1 MPSGDIGFVI
11 LLVIH
16 ITSFTAWVGS
26 AIVLVFSIQ
35 PSISI
40 EKARDLLVSALPGFS
55 KLVRYSS
62 GSTLISGLVLLG
74 YVDTVD
80 TSLFPTGLG
89 LLLLISGAVLGLVA
103 FMVATTVI
111 VPSSNKLIGIFS
123 SDSVGSVEQ
132 FNKSMDTI
140 RSGSRGVLALLF
152 LVLIL
157 MVSGTYL

>member
-40 EKARDLLVSALPGFS
+40 EKARDLLVSALPAFS

-62 GSTLISGLVLLG
+62 GGTLVSGLVLLG

-80 TSLFPTGLG
+80 TSLFPAGLG

-103 FMVATTVI
+103 FMVAATVI
-111 VPSSNKLIGIFS
+111 VPTSNKLIGILS
-123 SDSVGSVEQ
+123 SDSAGSVEQ

-140 RSGSRGVLALLF
+140 RSGSRGVLVLLF